1 MWHDARVRGMRVAI
15 AILAAVLL
23 AACGDDGES
32 AAPTTTSTTLSQAQ
46 LDKQQA
52 QRAVLSLADLPG
64 YTEDA
69 PDPDD
74 EDEEFSSG
82 EECIENNALLLRLGE
97 DDDPRGASSAD
108 FSREAHTV
116 SSSVTYGETDE
127 EARQAIAVLNRGAVA
142 TCLSTALTEQLQATP
157 GFGNVRVTNS
167 KLPGVTAG
175 DENVGYRLVTRA
187 TAAGQAVTINLEFTF
202 VRVGRGVSVLQ
213 AVSET
218 TTFPAADRTRILGII
233 AGRLAA

>member
-1 MWHDARVRGMRVAI
+1 MRGMR
-15 AILAAVLL
+15 LAAALVATVVL
-23 AACGDDGES
+23 AACGGDGES
-32 AAPTTTSTTLSQAQ
+32 AAPTTTSTTPSPVQ
-46 LDKQQA
+46 LDKQRA

-74 EDEEFSSG
+74 EDQAVASAD
-82 EECIENNALLLRLGE
+82 ECVEANALLLRLGE
-97 DDDPRGASSAD
+97 DDDPRGAASAD
-108 FSREAHTV
+108 FGREAHTV
-116 SSSVTYGETDE
+116 SSSVTFAETDE
-127 EARQAIAVLNRGAVA
+127 EARQAIAVLNRGATI
-142 TCLSTALTEQLQATP
+142 TCLSTALTEELRATP
-157 GFGNVRVTNS
+157 GFTNVRVTSS

-175 DENVGYRLVTRA
+175 DENVGYRLVTRG

-213 AVSET
+213 SVSET
-218 TTFPAADRTRILGII
+218 STFPAADRARLLGLI